1 MIKKFNFSD
10 NKPIE
15 NEKEDD
21 NTKKISNE
29 IEDSVGC
36 GCCCDDG
43 YTQSLS
49 PSSSSS
55 SSPSSINSTSGKSNI
70 EEEGEHEREEK
81 KRKEKNKNVKIL
93 IMMGVV
99 LTIPLVVVELLQFYY
114 ILKDGIIIDYFLL
127 FLSTPIQILLG
138 RPFYKRFYNSLRKKR
153 SFTVDTL
160 VVSSTSI
167 AYVYSIIAT
176 FTNQDARFFKASAS
190 VLTIFTIGEYV
201 ESRVLGTIFESIKR
215 LVALQPKTAIIV
227 TSGGNQMTVNIDAFA
242 IGNVFIVKPGYIIAT
257 DGVVVHG
264 ESSIDE
270 SMITGKFLLVDKSIG
285 DKVIGGT
292 TNKNGYLHIQA
303 TRVGSQTVLSNIV
316 EIVRKAKSSKPSIQR
331 IADKCAKYFIPCI
344 FAIDPGLL
352 YGFTNSLILIP
363 VLAAV
368 GWIIRDSLAF
378 GNLLLVNKFKFNH
391 HSPDWR

>member
-49 PSSSSS
+49 PSP

-153 SFTVDTL
+153 RFTVDTL
-160 VVSSTSI
+160 VVLSTSI

-316 EIVRKAKSSKPSIQR
+316 EMVRKAKSSKPSIQR

>member
-43 YTQSLS
+43 YIQSLS
-49 PSSSSS
+49 PSSP
-55 SSPSSINSTSGKSNI
+55 SPSSINSTSGKSNI

-99 LTIPLVVVELLQFYY
+99 ITIPLVVVELLQFYY
-114 ILKDGIIIDYFLL
+114 ILKDGIIIEYFLL
-127 FLSTPIQILLG
+127 SLATPIQILLG

-153 SFTVDTL
+153 IFTVDTL
-160 VVSSTSI
+160 VVLSTSI
-167 AYVYSIIAT
+167 AYVYSIIAI
-176 FTNQDARFFKASAS
+176 FTNQDARFFEASAY

-227 TSGGNQMTVNIDAFA
+227 TSGGNQMTVNIDTFS
-242 IGNVFIVKPGYIIAT
+242 IGNVFIVKPGDNIAT
-257 DGVVVHG
+257 DRVVVHR

-270 SMITGKFLLVDKSIG
+270 SVITGEFLLVAKRIG
-285 DKVIGGT
+285 DKVIGET

-303 TRVGSQTVLSNIV
+303 TSVGSQTVLSNIV
-316 EIVRKAKSSKPSIQR
+316 EMVRKAKSSKPSIQR
-331 IADKCAKYFIPCI
+331 IADKCAKYFIPFV
-344 FAIDPGLL
+344 FAIAPGLL

-363 VLAAV
+363 ALAAV
-368 GWIIRDSLAF
+368 GWIIRDSLVF
-378 GNLLLVNKFKFNH
+378 ENLLLVNKFKFNH
-391 HSPDWR
+391 HRPDWR